1 MKKFWILIFILCCSS
16 FRLSAQQVNIP
27 IKITDEFDSDTLR
40 FGLDPAATDGIDAIL
55 NEAELPPVP
64 PSGIFDARF
73 TGEVIGIPIGEGLRK
88 DYRNGNSLTSGVR
101 NHRIKYKTGL
111 GTTIRISWWNIP
123 PGISVRI
130 QDVAVGFLIDTTF
143 TGTGSYL
150 ILQPLGFSS
159 LNFTVTYNLL
169 PLPATVNLKLIME
182 GFYNPVT
189 NRLNQKD
196 SCKAYLRQISSP
208 YLLVDS
214 SRAVIDSLTFNGTFV
229 FSNASSGVY
238 YIVIKH
244 RNCLETWSKSG
255 GVTITQGSSTDY
267 DFTTSASQAFGSNL
281 KLKGTKYCL
290 YSGDCNQDGV
300 VNSIDKLQIVNKLG
314 NSGYIPEDINGNGFV
329 NASDR
334 SISVINLGK
343 TKISP

>member
-1 MKKFWILIFILCCSS
+1 MKKFWILIIILCCSS

-73 TGEVIGIPIGEGLRK
+73 TGEVIGIPIGEGLRR
-88 DYRNGNSLTSGVR
+88 DYRSGNSLTSGVR
-101 NHRIKYKTGL
+101 NHRIKYKTGV

-123 PGISVRI
+123 TGISVRI
-130 QDVAVGFLIDTTF
+130 QDVVVGFLIDTTF
-143 TGTGSYL
+143 TGTGNYKVVNPSGY
-150 ILQPLGFSS
+150 SS
-159 LNFTVTYNLL
+159 LNFTVSYNIL

-182 GFYNPVT
+182 GLYNNVT
-189 NRLNQKD
+189 NRLNLKD

-229 FSNASSGVY
+229 FSNAPSGVY
-238 YIVIKH
+238 YLVIKH

-300 VNSIDKLQIVNKLG
+300 INSSDKLQIINKLG

-334 SISVINLGK
+334 SISVINSGK